1 MSIFGEHNATRTSSL
16 RERSVNEADLSRLS
30 RALEPK
36 KKTRRLSK
44 SRTRQKAT
52 RAANTANGEGKRV
65 LNSRVAKKK
74 RERTSLEVNVAATG
88 TRQSVFAKK
97 TSP

>member
-36 KKTRRLSK
+36 KKLGDYQ
-44 SRTRQKAT
+44 SRARGRKLLGQRTQLT
-52 RAANTANGEGKRV
+52 GKE
-65 LNSRVAKKK
+65 N
-74 RERTSLEVNVAATG
+74 E
-88 TRQSVFAKK
+88 F
-97 TSP
+97 

>member
-36 KKTRRLSK
+36 KNSAIIKV
-44 SRTRQKAT
+44 AH
-52 RAANTANGEGKRV
+52 AAESYSGSEH
-65 LNSRVAKKK
+65 S
-74 RERTSLEVNVAATG
+74 
-88 TRQSVFAKK
+88 
-97 TSP
+97 